1 MSRGETAYSDWEN
14 VAYPAGDPDVP
25 GSVRVAGP
33 DDPEYARTSGKAQTG
48 LQQRSVGQHPEP
60 QTLARQTAERQALAR
75 QAPEEPAMEQRRR
88 PVTLPQR
95 LGGILIAAACV
106 AGAMWYVPRIMTAD
120 SHSFTGTVTSNGI
133 TNLNFASSG
142 RVGTVLVHLGQTVKA
157 GQMLATETAP
167 LTVAA
172 VSADKAAIAADL
184 ASLAESRAN
193 PPTVI
198 GQVTLAASEAEQ
210 AKAIAAAEAGQAKD
224 EAQLAADQVKLVET
238 TIVAPAAGTVVAIN
252 GQAGETVTSA
262 GIRNYSLPSQQTSQQ
277 PAFSLLPQGPTASV
291 KSSAIGS
298 AVPVVAL
305 RTSGSWQVVMLV
317 REGSTSS
324 VRPGQAVTISVP
336 AVGLTGLHGY
346 IQQLSP
352 TPVNT
357 SSGVAYQ
364 VLVNVRGHQ
373 RVTPLSG
380 MTADVQLGS

>member
-14 VAYPAGDPDVP
+14 IAHPPGGPDVP
-25 GSVRVAGP
+25 GSVQVASP
-33 DDPEYARTSGKAQTG
+33 DDPEGAQIPAR
-48 LQQRSVGQHPEP
+48 L
-60 QTLARQTAERQALAR
+60 
-75 QAPEEPAMEQRRR
+75 APEEPATEQNRR
-88 PVTLPQR
+88 PVTLPQL
-95 LGGILIAAACV
+95 LGGVLIAAACV

-157 GQMLATETAP
+157 GQVLATETAP

-172 VSADKAAIAADL
+172 VSADKAAIAADV

-193 PPTVI
+193 PPVVI

-210 AKAIAAAEAGQAKD
+210 AKAIATAEAGQAKD

-291 KSSAIGS
+291 KSSAVGS

-317 REGSTSS
+317 REGSTAS

>member
-1 MSRGETAYSDWEN
+1 MSRGETAYSDWGN
-14 VAYPAGDPDVP
+14 VAHPPGDSDVP

-142 RVGTVLVHLGQTVKA
+142 RVGTVHVHLGQTVKA
-157 GQMLATETAP
+157 GQVLATETAP

-252 GQAGETVTSA
+252 GQAGETGTSA
-262 GIRNYSLPSQQTSQQ
+262 G
-277 PAFSLLPQGPTASV
+277 
-291 KSSAIGS
+291 
-298 AVPVVAL
+298 PVGAL
-305 RTSGSWQVVMLV
+305 RPSRSWQVVMLV

-324 VRPGQAVTISVP
+324 VRAGQAVTISVP

-373 RVTPLSG
+373 RVTPLRG